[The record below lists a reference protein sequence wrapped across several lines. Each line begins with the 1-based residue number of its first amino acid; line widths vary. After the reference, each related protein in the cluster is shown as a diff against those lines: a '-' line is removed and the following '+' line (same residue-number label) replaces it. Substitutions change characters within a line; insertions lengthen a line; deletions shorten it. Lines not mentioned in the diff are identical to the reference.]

1 MPFET
6 RLTNSGGMVIGS
18 QYVTREDGIGALG
31 VVFDNP
37 DWKHLIVDVSKSDA
51 PEILSRN
58 EELEGLHH
66 LARIVR
72 DLPLPDDFRIAIV
85 TSSVTAA
92 RVADFIDLSHSLDIG
107 IDVASF
113 TTVEDALAWLG
124 AELLIG

>member
-1 MPFET
+1 
-6 RLTNSGGMVIGS
+6 MVVGS
-18 QYVTREDGIGALG
+18 EYVTRDDGIAALG

-37 DWKHLIVDVSKSDA
+37 GWEHLIVDVSKSDA
-51 PEILSRN
+51 PEVLSRN

-72 DLPLPDDFRIAIV
+72 DLPLADGFQIAIV
-85 TSSVTAA
+85 TSPVSAA

-107 IDVASF
+107 IDVAAF